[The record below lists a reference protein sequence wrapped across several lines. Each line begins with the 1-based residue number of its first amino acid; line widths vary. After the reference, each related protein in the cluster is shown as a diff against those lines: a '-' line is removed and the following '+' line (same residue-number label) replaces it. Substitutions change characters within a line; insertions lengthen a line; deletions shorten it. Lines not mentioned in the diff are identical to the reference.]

1 MLYQIHL
8 VNNIFQN
15 QFEVTNQYHEI
26 SYFICGCLN
35 TISQMIILKTKNN
48 EEIGR
53 LYHDKKCPNSKYYIK
68 IKDNAPINITTVNL
82 GYKEV
87 LFAAHLC
94 YWAYGNVK
102 NQQFYCYKGIKK

>member
-35 TISQMIILKTKNN
+35 TLSQMIILKTKNN

-53 LYHDKKCPNSKYYIK
+53 LYHDKKCSNSKYYIK

-82 GYKEV
+82 G
-87 LFAAHLC
+87 
-94 YWAYGNVK
+94 
-102 NQQFYCYKGIKK
+102 